1 MLGIVALNAAAAIK
15 AGASTVD
22 ITPPQGAAMSGYFFN
37 RSATAT
43 HDPLLARALVFE
55 NDGVRIALVS
65 CDLTS
70 MPEGIATAARIWIQD
85 LTGIP
90 QHQVMISATHA
101 HTAPVLLSGWSRYQL
116 DGEMKRIATTYS
128 QTLPALIA
136 QSVVAAVKAL
146 RPAKVFATIG
156 HEATLPFNRRF
167 HMRDGTVAWNP
178 GKLNPNIVKPA
189 GPIDPAVPVVYVEGE
204 DGQAIAVYVNYAM
217 HLDTVGGL
225 EYSADYVYALTEALK
240 VARGRQLVTVFTMGC
255 SGNINHIDTAAK
267 RPQKGH
273 TEAARIGTI
282 LAAAVLRSID
292 DAAPVNDTRLSGKS
306 TTIQLAA
313 VKTSPDEVAAA
324 TEARSKSTATLVL
337 ANAARI
343 LENDARSGRPYQAE
357 IQILRMGKDLVWLG
371 LPGEIFVELGLDIKQ
386 NSKARF
392 TVIAT
397 QTNAALGYIPNS
409 KAYPEGTY
417 EVISA
422 RVVSG
427 SGEALVQT
435 ALDSI
440 NSQNIP

>member
-1 MLGIVALNAAAAIK
+1 
-15 AGASTVD
+15 
-22 ITPPQGAAMSGYFFN
+22 MSGYFFN
-37 RSATAT
+37 RAATAT

-55 NDGVRIALVS
+55 NDGVKIALVS

-70 MPEGIATAARIWIQD
+70 MPEGIATSARKWIED

-116 DGEMKRIATTYS
+116 EGEMKQIATTYS

-136 QSVVAAVKAL
+136 QSVAAAVKAL

-156 HEATLPFNRRF
+156 QEATLPFNRRF

-178 GKLNPNIVKPA
+178 GKLNPDIVKPA

-204 DGQAIAVYVNYAM
+204 DAKAIAVYVNYAM
-217 HLDTVGGL
+217 HLDTIGGL
-225 EYSADYVYALTEALK
+225 EYSADYVYALSEALK
-240 VARGRQLVTVFTMGC
+240 LARGRQLVTVFTMGC
-255 SGNINHIDTAAK
+255 SGNINHIDTTSK

-292 DAAPVNDTRLSGKS
+292 EATPVNDTKLSGQS
-306 TTIQLAA
+306 ETIQLEAI
-313 VKTSPDEVAAA
+313 KSTPDEVAAA

-337 ANAARI
+337 AKAARI
-343 LENDARSGRPYQAE
+343 LENDSRSGRPYQAE

-386 NSKARF
+386 NSKASF
-392 TVIAT
+392 TIIAT
-397 QTNAALGYIPNS
+397 QTNAALGYIPKS

-427 SGEALVQT
+427 SGEAIVKS
-435 ALDSI
+435 ALGLI

>member
-1 MLGIVALNAAAAIK
+1 
-15 AGASTVD
+15 
-22 ITPPQGAAMSGYFFN
+22 MSGYFFN
-37 RSATAT
+37 RSATGT

-70 MPEGIATAARIWIQD
+70 MPEGIATAARRWIEDQ
-85 LTGIP
+85 TGIP

-116 DGEMKRIATTYS
+116 DGDMKQIATTYS

-136 QSVVAAVKAL
+136 QSVTEAVKAL

-156 HEATLPFNRRF
+156 QEATLPFNRRF
-167 HMRDGTVAWNP
+167 FMKDGTVAWNP
-178 GKLNPNIVKPA
+178 GKLNPDIVKPA
-189 GPIDPAVPVVYVEGE
+189 GPIDPAVPIVYVEGE
-204 DGQAIAVYVNYAM
+204 DGKAIAVYVNYAM

-225 EYSADYVYALTEALK
+225 EYSADYVYALSEALK

-255 SGNINHIDTAAK
+255 SGNINHIDSTSK
-267 RPQKGH
+267 RQQKGH

-292 DAAPVNDTRLSGKS
+292 EATPVTNTKLSGQS
-306 TTIQLAA
+306 TTLQLDA
-313 VKTSPDEVAAA
+313 VKASPSEVAAA
-324 TEARSKSTATLVL
+324 IEVRGKSTATLVL
-337 ANAARI
+337 ARAARI
-343 LENDARSGRPYQAE
+343 IENDSRGGRPYHAE
-357 IQILRMGKDLVWLG
+357 IQILRLGQDLVWVG
-371 LPGEIFVELGLDIKQ
+371 LPGEIFVELGLEIKQ
-386 NSKARF
+386 KAKAKW
-392 TVIAT
+392 TIIAT
-397 QTNAALGYIPNS
+397 QTNAALGYIANR

-427 SGEALVQT
+427 SGESIVTTAIALI
-435 ALDSI
+435 AGASL
-440 NSQNIP
+440 PPER